1 MEGGTSL
8 NCPSCNKIV
17 NDDDSAVQCE
27 IFCKNWFHCD
37 CVSISSDEYEYM
49 KLLAEKSKW
58 ACVTCDVRL
67 SKVTDQFSDIDGF
80 INLNIT
86 IKNLIAVVKDIVTDN
101 LSLNDKFDKFILEK
115 DRDATRVSSQPDVYK
130 DNWRA
135 KTSTHKSKNCNSRI
149 TVASIPLEDDVSVV
163 GDDSQDL
170 TCSRMDTL
178 SLSNGESKHQSRLLY
193 SDVSKS
199 TKKLNADVVTDNK
212 CHKEKKAGSVDSYT
226 SRSQSEIA
234 DSEEWTS
241 VARMKSRKR
250 KPIIGT
256 NNNIGG
262 YNIKAVG
269 KCEWIFVS
277 RLAPEVSKDDLVNFL
292 LGFDVK
298 AECIEL
304 KAKYD
309 SYRSFKVG
317 VSSDLTSKLLSAG
330 FWPSGTLV
338 REFKPMRSK
347 PAFFSRTFLAKKP
360 VARTVP

>member
-1 MEGGTSL
+1 MEGSALL
-8 NCPSCNKIV
+8 NCPTCHKIV

-27 IFCKNWFHCD
+27 IFCRNWFHCD

-86 IKNLIAVVKDIVTDN
+86 VKNLIAVVKDVVNDN

-115 DRDATRVSSQPDVYK
+115 DKDATRVSNQPDVYIDK
-130 DNWRA
+130 RLA
-135 KTSTHKSKNCNSRI
+135 KSSTYKSKNCNSKL
-149 TVASIPLEDDVSVV
+149 TGVSIPLEDDVILV
-163 GDDSQDL
+163 DEDSQES
-170 TCSRMDTL
+170 TCSIVDTL
-178 SLSNGESKHQSRLLY
+178 ITSNAESKHQSRLLY

-199 TKKLNADVVTDNK
+199 GLTTDVVTDNK
-212 CHKEKKAGSVDSYT
+212 CHKEKKAGSFDSSI
-226 SRSQSEIA
+226 SRSQSETA
-234 DSEEWTS
+234 VSEEWIS
-241 VARMKSRKR
+241 AARKKSRKR

-256 NNNIGG
+256 NNNIDRC
-262 YNIKAVG
+262 NIKAVG

-277 RLAPEVSKDDLVNFL
+277 RLAPEVSKIDLENFL
-292 LGFDVK
+292 LDFDVK

-304 KAKYD
+304 KTKYN

-338 REFKPMRSK
+338 REFVPMRNK

-360 VARTVP
+360 VSRTVP